1 MAAIPSKVGKKLELS
16 AVGKKLDLVD
26 KLYQRSILPSV
37 MKVARG
43 ERLSAPLVVDLD
55 PTSFCDLSCPECI
68 SANILNDGQLE
79 RDRIEQLAEELA
91 GSTVKAVILIG
102 GGEPL
107 MHKSV
112 GKIIATLAG
121 AGIRVGLVTN
131 GTLIHRYIDE
141 IAEHLSWTRV
151 SMDAATARTHRI
163 FRPSGRLQSVFPT
176 IVENMRALA
185 KKKKGTLGY
194 SFLLMKREL
203 PNGEITTSNY
213 GELLAAGK
221 VAKDIGCDYFEV
233 KAAFDQGHFIL
244 PTSPKQTEELREQ
257 SRLLAGLEDDGFR
270 VLRSSTFRSILDG
283 KERIQQKEYA
293 RCLTTE
299 LRTTVTPSGVYV
311 CPYHRGNA
319 QAKIGDIRKEAFLDM
334 WKRADGSIVDPRR
347 QCQFHCARHD
357 TNLELARLVQ
367 LDFDEKQ
374 LVDDFDLFI

>member
-1 MAAIPSKVGKKLELS
+1 MTTPSV
-16 AVGKKLDLVD
+16 VGKKLDLVA
-26 KLYQRSILPSV
+26 KLYQRSILPSA
-37 MKVARG
+37 MKVAHG

-68 SANILNDGQLE
+68 STNLLNNGQIE

-91 GSTVKAVILIG
+91 ASTVKAVILIG

-112 GKIIATLAG
+112 GKIMATLAG

-131 GTLIHRYIDE
+131 GTLIHRHLDE

-151 SMDAATARTHRI
+151 SMDAATAKTHRI

-185 KKKKGTLGY
+185 KRKQGTLGY

-203 PNGEITTSNY
+203 PSGEVTTSNY
-213 GELLAAGK
+213 GELLEAGK
-221 VAKDIGCDYFEV
+221 LAKDIGCDYFEI
-233 KAAFDQGHFIL
+233 KAAFDQGHFVL
-244 PTSPKQTEELREQ
+244 PTSPAQTEALREQ
-257 SRLLAGLEDDGFR
+257 SERLAELEDDGFR

-283 KERIQQKEYA
+283 KARIQEKEYA
-293 RCLTTE
+293 RCLTAE
-299 LRTTVTPSGVYV
+299 LRTTMTPSGVYA

-319 QAKIGDIRKEAFLDM
+319 QAKIGDIRKEAFADM
-334 WKRADGSIVDPRR
+334 WKRADSTIVDPRQ

-367 LDFDEKQ
+367 TDFDESQ